1 MQRIHIVGCGPRT
14 GTTLLTELMIS
25 SYDIDLY
32 TDHEDRIGK
41 CPPRDGKVFLTKSPK
56 DIIVIEPIMKM
67 MENLHVIYMLRDP
80 RDMIVSKH
88 GSDSGL
94 YYSNLDY
101 WNNFMPFADALKTH
115 PRFLQIR
122 YEDLTSHPDIIQKQI
137 STHLPFLR
145 QKHKFSEYHRVS
157 NPSSDSRL
165 ALGELRPIDTKSI
178 GNWRNHKPRLLA
190 QIQQHGS
197 ISDDLIKLGYEKD
210 RSWEKELEGIKPDSS
225 ATHASD
231 FNKKSFIKKKL
242 RGKNLRALRVWFYH
256 TSFFLG
262 LLEMGYRLTHSKKSA
277 SQSS

>member
-25 SYDIDLY
+25 SFDIDLY

-41 CPPRDGKVFLTKSPK
+41 CPPRNGKIFLTKSPK
-56 DIIVIEPIMKM
+56 DIIVIEPIMNM
-67 MENLHVIYMLRDP
+67 MKNLHVIYMLRDP

-88 GSDSGL
+88 GSDSEL

-101 WNNFMPFADALKTH
+101 WNNFMPFADALRTH

-122 YEDLTSHPDIIQKQI
+122 YEDLTSQPDNIQKKI
-137 STHLPFLR
+137 STHLPFLT

-165 ALGELRPIDTKSI
+165 ALGDLRPIDTKSI

-190 QIQQHGS
+190 QIQDHGS

-210 RSWEKELEGIKPDSS
+210 RSWEKELEGIEPDSS
-225 ATHASD
+225 ETHASD
-231 FNKKSFIKKKL
+231 FSKKSFIRKKL
-242 RGKNLRALRVWFYH
+242 RGKKLRALRVWFYH
-256 TSFFLG
+256 TPFFLAF
-262 LLEMGYRLTHSKKSA
+262 LEMWYRLTHSEKSNG
-277 SQSS
+277 QSS

>member
-14 GTTLLTELMIS
+14 GTTLLTEMMIS

-41 CPPRDGKVFLTKSPK
+41 CPPRNGKVFLTKSPK

-67 MENLHVIYMLRDP
+67 MKNLHVIYMLRDP
-80 RDMIVSKH
+80 RDMIVSMH
-88 GSDSGL
+88 GSDSEL
-94 YYSNLDY
+94 YYSNLEY
-101 WNNFMPFADALKTH
+101 WNNFMPFADALRDH

-122 YEDLTSHPDIIQKQI
+122 YEDLAANPDAVQQKI
-137 STHLPFLR
+137 SAHLPFIK

-165 ALGELRPIDTKSI
+165 ALGEVRPVSSKSI
-178 GNWRNHKPRLLA
+178 GNWRNHKPRVLG

-197 ISDDLIKLGYEKD
+197 ISDDLIKFGFEKD
-210 RSWEKELEGIKPDSS
+210 KSWEKELEGLEPDLRES
-225 ATHASD
+225 HASD
-231 FNKKSFIKKKL
+231 FYKMSFIKKKL

-256 TSFFLG
+256 TSLCLG
-262 LLEMGYRLTHSKKSA
+262 LLEMWYRLTHSKKS
-277 SQSS
+277 SGQSS